1 MNSSKWIAAG
11 AVLVALGVGLGA
23 FGAHALKD
31 RLVEAGQLD
40 NWKTA
45 VDYQVWHGLASIL
58 FGIHLRHARSPAF
71 IGWAFCLGVPL
82 FSGSI
87 YGLCLGGPSWLGPV
101 TPLGGSLWIA
111 AWITFAV
118 SAWRRPAASA

>member
-1 MNSSKWIAAG
+1 MTSSKWIAAG
-11 AVLVALGVGLGA
+11 AWLVAIGVGLGA

-31 RLVEAGQLD
+31 RLMEAGQLD

-45 VDYQVWHGLASIL
+45 VDYHVWHGLAAIL
-58 FGIHLRHARSPAF
+58 YGMYSRSASSSGF

-87 YGLCLGGPSWLGPV
+87 YGLCLDGPKWLGPV

-111 AWITFAV
+111 AWVTFGV
-118 SAWRRPAASA
+118 SALRRDDKA

>member
-11 AVLVALGVGLGA
+11 ALLVALGVGLGA

-45 VDYQVWHGLASIL
+45 VDYHVWHGLASIL
-58 FGIHLRHARSPAF
+58 YGIHTRHAKSTAF

-87 YGLCLGGPSWLGPV
+87 YGLCLGGPSWLGPI

-111 AWITFAV
+111 AWIAFAV
-118 SAWRRPAASA
+118 SAGRRSEPA